1 MESWAKWTARTV
13 LVTTGLATASCGI
26 TGVAF
31 AGTGGTNT
39 GNVSVLGENQVNAPV
54 SIPADVC
61 GNAAAILGI
70 ATAGCQGGASVAA
83 AHTDAADTAGS
94 SGPQD
99 ANISIGHGN
108 TVKVPVIVA
117 ADACGNSIG
126 NAPAKCHGGIHLP
139 ASSTWQSSSNDGT
152 IKQSGLT
159 AGNLSVG
166 DSNDVQVP
174 VTAPID
180 ACGNAA
186 AVLGDSSAGC
196 EGGATIGGLGPQPKH
211 VVNGG
216 PLKKVTHPSAKKI
229 ARRPAK
235 KVAKK
240 ITQAAALSGPVETLP
255 AASGLTSGLPVFS
268 ALHGLTG
275 QNGLTGLASAPGL
288 TKGADLNAVSGRTKA
303 SGLTKTAGLTT
314 APGRTG
320 ARGLTRHST
329 LMPAS
334 TLTAAQRGISM
345 SNNSFAS
352 LAIGALLAGAAAL
365 KLASRRPSSGK
376 ARSGQVSA

>member
-39 GNVSVLGENQVNAPV
+39 GNVSVLGGNHVNAPV

-70 ATAGCQGGASVAA
+70 ATAGCQGGAFAAAGGPGQSNTAA
-83 AHTDAADTAGS
+83 AHTDAASTAGS
-94 SGPQD
+94 SGPEYG
-99 ANISIGHGN
+99 NVSIGHGN

-126 NAPAKCHGGIHLP
+126 GATAKCHGGIHLP
-139 ASSTWQSSSNDGT
+139 AASTWQSSSSNGT
-152 IKQSGLT
+152 IKQAGMA

-166 DSNDVQVP
+166 DGNDVQVP

-196 EGGATIGGLGPQPKH
+196 EGGATVGDLAPQTKH

-216 PLKKVTHPSAKKI
+216 PLKKVT
-229 ARRPAK
+229 
-235 KVAKK
+235 KVAHTTAKK
-240 ITQAAALSGPVETLP
+240 ITHSGKKVPQAVALSGPVESVPALRGVPGLP
-255 AASGLTSGLPVFS
+255 VVSALNGLSGQNSQSGLTR
-268 ALHGLTG
+268 
-275 QNGLTGLASAPGL
+275 L
-288 TKGADLNAVSGRTKA
+288 TKGANLTAAAGVTKAPGLTKA
-303 SGLTKTAGLTT
+303 SGLTKDQ
-314 APGRTG
+314 
-320 ARGLTRHST
+320 GLTRHST

-334 TLTAAQRGISM
+334 TLTAAERGIPM
-345 SNNSFAS
+345 SNTSFAS
-352 LAIGALLAGAAAL
+352 LAIGVLLAGAAAL
-365 KLASRRPSSGK
+365 KLANRGPRSRK